1 MRKITFVVFIWLLLL
16 SLSFGFGFR
25 KETRKTEE
33 KEVKVPVEVEKVK
46 RERIKKTID
55 TYGNIL
61 PYKRVIIYSKVPG
74 ILEKLYFDEGDRV
87 KEGELLA
94 EIEHKELELSI
105 KGLKASLKMAEIELA
120 RIKKDFKR
128 ISFLYKE
135 EVVSSQQYDN
145 IKAGYEAAKARVESI
160 KANLSLAEKKLK
172 DSYITAPFSGIIE
185 KKFVDEGE
193 MITGSSMMKS
203 SPIYSFIKVDKVK
216 IIGEVAENDF
226 PCLKTGM
233 KVFIKVDAYPEKLFE
248 GKVTDISPSI
258 DPLSRTGK
266 VKVEIDN
273 PQYKLKPGMFARMK
287 IIVKE
292 RKNTLV
298 INEKSIFKE
307 NSKFFVWVVK
317 NGKVRKRYVE
327 KGIEERGKVEIL
339 KGLEEGEEVVIE
351 GGIGLKEGMEVE
363 VRK

>member
-1 MRKITFVVFIWLLLL
+1 
-16 SLSFGFGFR
+16 
-25 KETRKTEE
+25 
-33 KEVKVPVEVEKVK
+33 
-46 RERIKKTID
+46 
-55 TYGNIL
+55 
-61 PYKRVIIYSKVPG
+61 
-74 ILEKLYFDEGDRV
+74 
-87 KEGELLA
+87 
-94 EIEHKELELSI
+94 
-105 KGLKASLKMAEIELA
+105 MAEIELE

-128 ISFLYKE
+128 IAYLYKE
-135 EVVSSQQYDN
+135 KVVSSQQYDN

-160 KANLSLAEKKLK
+160 KANLSLAEKQLK

-203 SPIYSFIKVDKVK
+203 SPIYSLIKVDKVK

-226 PCLKTGM
+226 PFLKTGM
-233 KVFIKVDAYPEKLFE
+233 KVLIKVDAYPEKLFE
-248 GKVTDISPSI
+248 GKVTSISPSI

-317 NGKVRKRYVE
+317 NGKVWKRYVE
-327 KGIEERGKVEIL
+327 KGIEEGGKVEIL
-339 KGLEEGEEVVIE
+339 KGLEEGEDVVIE

>member
-1 MRKITFVVFIWLLLL
+1 MRKPIFLAFLLVLFP
-16 SLSFGFGFR
+16 SLMFGFGFR
-25 KETRKTEE
+25 RERREIME
-33 KEVKVPVEVEKVK
+33 KEVKVPVKVEKVK
-46 RERIKKTID
+46 RGEIKKTID

-61 PYKRVIIYSKVPG
+61 PYKRIIIYSKVPG
-74 ILEKLYFDEGDRV
+74 VLERLYFDEGDRV

-94 EIEHKELELSI
+94 EIEHEELELRI
-105 KGLKASLKMAEIELA
+105 KSLKASLKMAEIELE

-128 ISFLYKE
+128 ISSLYKE
-135 EVVSSQQYDN
+135 KAVSSQQYDD
-145 IKAGYEAAKARVESI
+145 IKAGYETAKARVESI
-160 KANLSLAEKKLK
+160 KANLSLAEKQLK

-203 SPIYSFIKVDKVK
+203 SPIYSLIKVDKVK

-226 PCLKTGM
+226 PSLKKGM
-233 KVFIKVDAYPEKLFE
+233 KVLIKVDAYPEKLFE
-248 GKVTDISPSI
+248 GRVTDISPSI

-298 INEKSIFKE
+298 INEKAIFKE

-327 KGIEERGKVEIL
+327 KGIEERRKVEIL